1 MSKPLD
7 PKFYSRADAFIHLAN
22 DQYKNNDVGRGEVCA
37 SFMYGAARFNAWLS
51 AREYESGA
59 EMQDAKDA
67 TIESFVAQYRA
78 MLADHFSDYIA
89 NFDKYMG
96 KNKVPPNA

>member
-51 AREYESGA
+51 ARVRERRG
-59 EMQDAKDA
+59 DAKCERRD
-67 TIESFVAQYRA
+67 YRIICCA
-78 MLADHFSDYIA
+78 VQS
-89 NFDKYMG
+89 
-96 KNKVPPNA
+96 NAR